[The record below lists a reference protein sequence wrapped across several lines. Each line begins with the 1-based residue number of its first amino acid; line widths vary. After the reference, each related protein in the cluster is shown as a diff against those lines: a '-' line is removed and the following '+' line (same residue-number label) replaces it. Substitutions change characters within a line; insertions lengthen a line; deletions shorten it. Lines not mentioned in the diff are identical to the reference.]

1 MRMRFAAVHHLCPMK
16 IVCIGRNYADHA
28 RELGNAVPGE
38 PLFFFK
44 PESAVLHKDHPF
56 AIPEWTQDCHFEV
69 ELVVRMDR
77 AAKWIDAGHAA
88 RCYTQVGLGIDFTA
102 RDVQQELKTKGKP
115 WEKAKAFD
123 GSAVISREWL
133 DLESLGGNVQDLHF
147 SLLRNGEL
155 VQSGHTADMLFR
167 VDELI
172 AHVSRFS
179 TWKTGDLLFT
189 GTPAGVGRVES
200 GDHLEG
206 RLGGRTMFA
215 LDVL

>member
-1 MRMRFAAVHHLCPMK
+1 MRLRFAALHHLCPMK

-28 RELGNAVPGE
+28 RELGNAVPDE

-102 RDVQQELKTKGKP
+102 RDVQQELKAKGKP

-123 GSAVISREWL
+123 GSAVISREWV

-155 VQSGHTADMLFR
+155 VQSGHSAEMLFR

-172 AHVSRFS
+172 AHVSRYS

>member
-1 MRMRFAAVHHLCPMK
+1 MK

-28 RELGNAVPGE
+28 AELGNAVPSE

-56 AIPEWTQDCHFEV
+56 AIPEWTGDCHFEV
-69 ELVVRMDR
+69 ELIVRMDR
-77 AAKWIDAGHAA
+77 AAKWIDEAHAH
-88 RCYTQVGLGIDFTA
+88 RCYTEVGLGIDFTA
-102 RDVQQELKTKGKP
+102 RDVQQQLKAAGKP

-123 GSAVISREWL
+123 GSAVVSRNWIPLAE
-133 DLESLGGNVQDLHF
+133 LGGDIQNLRFD
-147 SLLRNGEL
+147 LLRNGEV
-155 VQSGHTADMLFR
+155 VQEGHTGDMLFT
-167 VDELI
+167 VDALI
-172 AHVSRFS
+172 AHVSRYS

-189 GTPAGVGRVES
+189 GTPAGVGPVQS
-200 GDHLEG
+200 GDRLEG

>member
-1 MRMRFAAVHHLCPMK
+1 MK

-28 RELGNAVPGE
+28 AELGNAVPSE

-56 AIPEWTQDCHFEV
+56 TIPEWTEDCHYEV
-69 ELVVRMDR
+69 ELIVRMDR
-77 AAKWIDAGHAA
+77 AAKWIDEAHAG

-102 RDVQQELKTKGKP
+102 RDVQQQLKAAGKP

-123 GSAVISREWL
+123 GSAVVSREWIPL
-133 DLESLGGNVQDLHF
+133 TELGGDIQDLQF
-147 SLLRNGEL
+147 TLLQNGEV
-155 VQSGHTADMLFR
+155 VQEGHTGDMLFS
-167 VDELI
+167 VDALI
-172 AHVSRFS
+172 AHVSRYS

-189 GTPAGVGRVES
+189 GTPAGVGPVQS
-200 GDHLEG
+200 GDCLEG

-215 LDVL
+215 IEVL

>member
-1 MRMRFAAVHHLCPMK
+1 MK

-28 RELGNAVPGE
+28 AELGNSVPSE

-44 PESAVLHKDHPF
+44 PESAILHKDHPF
-56 AIPEWTQDCHFEV
+56 AIPEWTEDCHFEI

-77 AAKWIDAGHAA
+77 AAKWIDEAHAA

-102 RDVQQELKTKGKP
+102 RDIQKELKAAGKP

-123 GSAVISREWL
+123 GSAVLSREWL
-133 DLESLGGNVQDLHF
+133 PLEGLGGDIQNIRF
-147 SLLRNGEL
+147 SLERNGEL
-155 VQSGHTADMLFR
+155 VQQGHTADMLFS
-167 VDELI
+167 VDALI
-172 AHVSRFS
+172 AHVSKYS

-189 GTPAGVGRVES
+189 GTPAGVGRVQP
-200 GDHLEG
+200 GDRLEG
-206 RLGGRTMFA
+206 FLGGRSMFK

>member
-1 MRMRFAAVHHLCPMK
+1 MK

-28 RELGNAVPGE
+28 AELGNAVPAE

-44 PESAVLHKDHPF
+44 PESAILHKDHPF
-56 AIPEWTQDCHFEV
+56 AIPEWTQDCHYEV

-77 AAKWIDAGHAA
+77 AAKWIEEGHAD
-88 RCYTQVGLGIDFTA
+88 RCYTQIGLGIDFTA
-102 RDVQQELKTKGKP
+102 RDVQQKLKAAGKP

-123 GSAVISREWL
+123 GSAVVSKSWVPL
-133 DLESLGGNVQDLHF
+133 ADLGGDIQDVHF
-147 SLLRNGEL
+147 SLLKNGEV
-155 VQSGHTADMLFR
+155 VQQGHTADMLFP
-167 VDELI
+167 VNALI
-172 AHVSRFS
+172 AHVSKYS

-189 GTPAGVGRVES
+189 GTPAGVGAVTS

-215 LDVL
+215 LDIL

>member
-1 MRMRFAAVHHLCPMK
+1 MK

-28 RELGNAVPGE
+28 AELGNAVPAE

-44 PESAVLHKDHPF
+44 PESAILHKDHPF
-56 AIPEWTQDCHFEV
+56 AVPEWTEDCHYEV

-77 AAKWIDAGHAA
+77 AAKWIEEGHAG
-88 RCYTQVGLGIDFTA
+88 RCYTQIGLGIDFTA
-102 RDVQQELKTKGKP
+102 RDVQQKLKAAGKP

-123 GSAVISREWL
+123 GSAVLSKAWVPL
-133 DLESLGGNVQDLHF
+133 ADLGGDVQDIRF
-147 SLLRNGEL
+147 SLLKNGAV
-155 VQSGHTADMLFR
+155 VQEGHTADMLFP
-167 VDELI
+167 VDALI
-172 AHVSRFS
+172 AHVSKYS

-189 GTPAGVGRVES
+189 GTPAGVGPVQS